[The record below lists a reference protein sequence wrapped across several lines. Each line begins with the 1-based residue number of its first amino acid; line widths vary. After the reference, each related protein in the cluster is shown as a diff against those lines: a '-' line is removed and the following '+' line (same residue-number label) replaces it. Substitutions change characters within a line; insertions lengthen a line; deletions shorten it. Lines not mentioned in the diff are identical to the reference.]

1 MDYKPGRAKPVF
13 PGGSVADNK
22 PPWHAYSHLHGMS
35 APGLNL
41 KIALEPDALHRE
53 TQRRLSTGASANQP
67 LVLER
72 GYTNLGQLDHLTLR
86 SPGSTSQQDYQY
98 DALGRMSFRS
108 IEGDQ
113 ASKVIAYSYDAAGR
127 LIGSQHGDHAHRYSV
142 DAAGNRLEQQQS
154 LPDNRLTQLNGARY
168 RYDGAGNL
176 IERQQ
181 PNGER
186 VLFSE
191 LLSWLSS
198 KLLSS
203 AFMYCCIWL
212 LS

>member
-1 MDYKPGRAKPVF
+1 MNVIPWIISQ
-13 PGGSVADNK
+13 GGQSLSSLAVALPITS

-86 SPGSTSQQDYQY
+86 GANSAASEQQYQY

-108 IEGDQ
+108 IEG
-113 ASKVIAYSYDAAGR
+113 ALHSKQPLPTTLTETR
-127 LIGSQHGDHAHRYSV
+127 PT
-142 DAAGNRLEQQQS
+142 S
-154 LPDNRLTQLNGARY
+154 LPASHHNRSPEA
-168 RYDGAGNL
+168 
-176 IERQQ
+176 E
-181 PNGER
+181 
-186 VLFSE
+186 
-191 LLSWLSS
+191 
-198 KLLSS
+198 
-203 AFMYCCIWL
+203 
-212 LS
+212 